1 MGVWVLQNKELPDTE
16 TCRALLNRIL
26 ASPQLKRSARMREL
40 LAYVGRRSLEEGC
53 DQLREQE
60 IGAEVF
66 GRPAVY
72 DTSVDNIVRVNA
84 TELRKRIEAYFETD
98 GQRET
103 LTMEIPRGSYIP
115 VFKYRPVESQIVSEP
130 ALPALVQ
137 THETHEAVTIA
148 AMTNEQRRWWT
159 AAAVAAGLT
168 IVTLAAECL
177 HLWLQNQTMHRL
189 LYR

>member
-16 TCRALLNRIL
+16 TCRALLDRIL
-26 ASPQLKRSARMREL
+26 ASTQLKRSTRMREL

-60 IGAEVF
+60 IGTEVF

-98 GQRET
+98 GGHET

-115 VFKYRPVESQIVSEP
+115 VFKYRPVEPQIMLEP
-130 ALPALVQ
+130 ALPVLVQ
-137 THETHEAVTIA
+137 ARQTDGTA
-148 AMTNEQRRWWT
+148 T
-159 AAAVAAGLT
+159 AAASTSEQKRWWVAMAVTAGLT
-168 IVTLAAECL
+168 IVTLAVTCL
-177 HLWLQNQTMHRL
+177 RLWMQNRAMHRL
-189 LYR
+189 LHP